1 MNRNERQPSYRLLEE
16 IGRGSFG
23 SVRKV
28 VRETDN
34 KVLVRKEIRYGHM
47 NSKERQQLIAECS
60 ILSQLKHD
68 NIVEFF
74 HWDHDATSN
83 TLFLYME
90 YCSKGDLSQMIKYY
104 KRQRKYVPE
113 SNVWRIMVQILM
125 ALFKCHYGRD
135 LPKLQTVHDEIEE
148 PSKSKGNVVI
158 HRDLKPGN
166 VFLTGYDDEFNQNAS
181 NVDYGKVIIKLG
193 DFGLAKSLQS
203 SIEFATTYV
212 GTPYYMS
219 PEVLRDQPYSPL
231 SDIWS
236 LGCILY
242 EICALHVPF
251 QAKTYTELQS
261 KIKSGLYEP
270 LPQFYSSSL
279 KEMISECIQV
289 DFTRRPSTWTLLND
303 IQCRIT
309 RKALDFEKFERH
321 LLNYEHELTQIGEML
336 EQHATEMKRDFN
348 TAVEQRVREILN
360 GNTKTNSNPGPGGA
374 PMITGA
380 GHVNMNMP
388 MRTPFRNP
396 ANINRNY
403 R

>member
-1 MNRNERQPSYRLLEE
+1 MNRNERQPTYRLLEE

-28 VRETDN
+28 VREADN
-34 KVLVRKEIRYGHM
+34 KVMVRKEVRYGHM
-47 NSKERQQLIAECS
+47 NAKERQQLISECA

-74 HWDHDATSN
+74 HWDHDAKSN

-90 YCSKGDLSQMIKYY
+90 YCSKGDLSQMIRYY
-104 KRQRKYVPE
+104 KHQRKYVPE
-113 SNVWRIMVQILM
+113 EYVWRIMVQILM

-135 LPKLQTVHDEIEE
+135 LSKLQTIYDAMEE
-148 PSKSKGNVVI
+148 PLKSKGYVVI

-166 VFLTGYDDEFNQNAS
+166 IFLTGYDDEFNQNAS
-181 NVDYGKVIIKLG
+181 DVDYSKVIIKLG
-193 DFGLAKSLQS
+193 DFGLAKSLQA

-242 EICALHVPF
+242 ELCSLHVPF
-251 QAKTYTELQS
+251 QAKTYTELQG
-261 KIKSGLYEP
+261 KVKAGYFEP
-270 LPQFYSSSL
+270 LPHFYSKNL
-279 KEMISECIQV
+279 QDIITRCIQV
-289 DFTRRPSTWTLLND
+289 DFTKRPSTWSLLND
-303 IQCRIT
+303 IQCRIC
-309 RKALDFEKFERH
+309 RKALDLEKFERH
-321 LLNYEHELTQIGEML
+321 LLNYEHELTQVGEML
-336 EQHATEMKRDFN
+336 EQHATEMKRDFAS
-348 TAVEQRVREILN
+348 AVDQRVREILN
-360 GNTKTNSNPGPGGA
+360 GTSKPAATPL
-374 PMITGA
+374 ITGT
-380 GHVNMNMP
+380 GPVTMP
-388 MRTPFRNP
+388 GRTPFRN
-396 ANINRNY
+396 ANVNRNY